1 MRRAGAAGERPVKRF
16 PTVPGYVAFVDYR
29 IAHAVNVVARHHPLL
44 ASILS
49 GFASWGVVAFGT
61 AAVGLWLLAPPGG
74 SDRWKR
80 AATAGLAGATA
91 GLLANQVIIHLWQ
104 RPRPYQ
110 AHPLGIVPLL
120 ARSTDPSFPSDHAS
134 AAFGIAVGIVLVH
147 RRVGFLFLGVAT
159 LIAVSRVA
167 TGMHYPTDVLAG
179 AAIGTAAGYLAARV
193 VMDPLL
199 APLIRAVGRVTDPI
213 VAFVR
218 RQPVTRSTLLQP
230 RFRAAVVG
238 AAGAALLIQFAWDVR
253 RDLLDELPL
262 AALLVWAAAVAVLA
276 YVALQRADEP
286 RRSAG

>member
-1 MRRAGAAGERPVKRF
+1 M
-16 PTVPGYVAFVDYR
+16 DYR
-29 IAHAVNVVARHHPLL
+29 IDHAVNVVARHHPLL
-44 ASILS
+44 ASIVS
-49 GFASWGVVAFGT
+49 GFASWGVVAFGA
-61 AAVGLWLLAPPGG
+61 AAVALWLLAPPGG
-74 SDRWKR
+74 PDRWKR
-80 AATAGLAGATA
+80 AATAGLAGATV

-134 AAFGIAVGIVLVH
+134 AAFGIAVGIVLIH
-147 RRVGFLFLGVAT
+147 RRVGYLFLTVAT

-179 AAIGTAAGYLAARV
+179 AAIGTASGYLTARV
-193 VMDPLL
+193 VMDPVLV
-199 APLIRAVGRVTDPI
+199 PLIRIAGRLTDPV

-230 RFRAAVVG
+230 RFRAAVVT
-238 AAGAALLIQFAWDVR
+238 AAGAALLMVFAWDVR
-253 RDLLDELPL
+253 RELLDELPV
-262 AALLVWAAAVAVLA
+262 AALLAWAAAVAVFA

-286 RRSAG
+286 GRPFG